1 MHFAALPLHG
11 GWIARLFTLQASGCF
26 LMTDPSQKPQPSC
39 IHAALLKRAA
49 MDATRDVLL
58 DEDGSINAAEL
69 VQRIELIA
77 SNLIARKASGRV
89 VGILTGNTI
98 DAVAAYF
105 ACLHAGAV
113 VATLPRGVPAVVS
126 RIIEGGKISM
136 LLTDHKNRSDLQ
148 TQLPVIEMDDLK
160 LIKEF
165 AVAPVSDPAQ
175 AAHLLFTSGTT
186 TGKPRAVFTDHI
198 GSMLSHAWR
207 TALWPYEP
215 QDVVGCN
222 IFGMWDVVPALHAG
236 VPAMLLTDCTIR
248 DPLRLAAAVTCYGIT
263 RMMLTPTLLDTC
275 LRCPEA
281 VTALSRLRLLVLCG
295 EGISQSLHVRMG
307 ELLPC
312 VRIVNLYS
320 LAECHD
326 VAAGDVPPTGQA
338 MHLTF
343 APFAKVDITHEENRG
358 QLVSMGTAGRIIV
371 GGPGLAKPSSSEQ
384 ASSGGFFS
392 LPSNVSDRVAAYDTG
407 DRGILMPDGSLEVLG
422 RCASNVK
429 IRGTWVVPMDVEAI
443 LQSYPGVAQACV
455 TTTDNTMGHLS
466 LLAHVVPGEGDTAFD
481 VDVLTQWLRDQ
492 VHPAAVPGRIVL
504 RKSLPLLASGK
515 VDRTRLAQTENEAGG
530 DPPSAKSRTMVERI
544 REAFQKVLN
553 RTDITDDDSFSN
565 LGGDSLAAVALCV
578 EVEHCTHRRV
588 SPSDLKAED
597 TPATLASRLES
608 QEPIKQSETPLHA
621 PVLSPLPS
629 ALKKRTGSATTIFV
643 TGATGSLGKQV
654 VQLLASTAGVHVLA
668 MVRSNKH
675 NFPDGVRTVVGDLT
689 LPQLGWSDD
698 TFDAIAS
705 EVDTVMH
712 VGADTNMVA
721 PYSDLQDANVRG
733 TDTIIGLTARAG
745 AKLLM
750 VSSSAVF
757 PLRYGSRWS
766 ESFHGF
772 ERLSEHRAQLIASGA
787 DGYSLTKHD
796 AELLAWQASEQGLP
810 VHVIRIPHILTPNQA
825 SRLSHVARAWTAS
838 GVMPEGPWHWQFVV
852 PETIAEALRSIALSR
867 DNDQGLVSHV
877 TLPPVSAETV
887 QSILASLGYATRA
900 TTMPA
905 SSDAL
910 RREGGLAPLISRYGP
925 AATMCVNEPLL
936 EKRFHCGADATECL
950 KDYLQKV
957 MT

>member
-1 MHFAALPLHG
+1 
-11 GWIARLFTLQASGCF
+11 
-26 LMTDPSQKPQPSC
+26 MTDPSQKPQSSC
-39 IHAALLKRAA
+39 IHTALLDRASK
-49 MDATRDVLL
+49 DAIRDVLL
-58 DEDGSINAAEL
+58 DEDGSINATEL

-89 VGILTGNTI
+89 VGILAGNTI
-98 DAVAAYF
+98 DGVAAYF

-148 TQLPVIEMDDLK
+148 TQLPVIDMDDLK
-160 LIKEF
+160 LIEES
-165 AVAPVSDPAQ
+165 AVAPVSDPSQ

-207 TALWPYEP
+207 TSLWPYEP

-222 IFGMWDVVPALHAG
+222 IFGMWDVVPALHG
-236 VPAMLLTDCTIR
+236 GIPAVLLTDCTIR
-248 DPLRLAAAVTCYGIT
+248 DPLRLAAAVTRYGIT

-326 VAAGDVPPTGQA
+326 VAAGDVPPLGQA
-338 MHLTF
+338 MHLSL
-343 APFAKVDITHEENRG
+343 APFAKVDITHEENRE
-358 QLVSMGTAGRIIV
+358 QLVPRGNAGRIIV
-371 GGPGLAKPSSSEQ
+371 GGPGLAKPGSSEQ

-392 LPSNVSDRVAAYDTG
+392 LPSNDSDRVAAYDTG

-455 TTTDNTMGHLS
+455 TTTENAMGHLS
-466 LLAHVVPGEGDTAFD
+466 LLAHVVPSDADAAFD
-481 VDVLTQWLRDQ
+481 VEALIHSLRDQ
-492 VHPAAVPGRIVL
+492 IHSAAVPGRIVL

-515 VDRTRLAQTENEAGG
+515 VDRTRLTQAENEAA
-530 DPPSAKSRTMVERI
+530 DEEPTAKSRTMVEEI
-544 REAFQKVLN
+544 REAFQKVLD
-553 RTDITDDDSFSN
+553 RRDITDDDSFSS

-578 EVEHCTHRRV
+578 EIEHCTQRRV
-588 SPSDLKAED
+588 TPSYLKAAD
-597 TPATLASRLES
+597 TPASLAERLKS
-608 QEPIKQSETPLHA
+608 QEPMERSETPLQA
-621 PVLSPLPS
+621 PQLSPLPS
-629 ALKKRTGSATTIFV
+629 ALKKRTGAVTTIFV

-675 NFPDGVRTVVGDLT
+675 DFPQGVRRVEGDLT
-689 LPQLGWSDD
+689 LPQLGWSDE
-698 TFDAIAS
+698 TFDAIAL

-721 PYSDLQDANVRG
+721 RYSHLQDANVRG
-733 TDTIIGLTARAG
+733 TDTVIGLTARAG
-745 AKLLM
+745 ATLLM

-757 PLRYGSRWS
+757 PLRYGSQWK

-772 ERLSEHRAQLIASGA
+772 ERLSEDRAQLIASGA

-796 AELLAWQASEQGLP
+796 AELLAWQASEQGLS

-825 SRLSHVARAWTAS
+825 SRLSHVARAWTAT
-838 GVMPEGPWHWQFVV
+838 GVMPEGPWHWQFVD
-852 PETIAEALRSIALSR
+852 PQTIAEALRSLALS
-867 DNDQGLVSHV
+867 NGSDQGLVSHV
-877 TLPPVSAETV
+877 TLPPVSAEEV
-887 QSILASLGYATRA
+887 QAVLASLGYATRM

-905 SSDAL
+905 SSYAL
-910 RREGGLAPLISRYGP
+910 RREGTLAPLISRYGP

-936 EKRFHCGADATECL
+936 DNRFDSGTDATGYL
-950 KDYLQKV
+950 RRYIKDVLTDCV
-957 MT
+957 G